1 MLKKEMEV
9 ECLQEFFW
17 TDSVVIVWYTKN
29 ETRRFHVFLTN
40 CVEHI
45 KPSTAFTQC
54 KYVALEENPVDQASR
69 GLTAEHL
76 VASNWFTGPGFL
88 WQDELPTSD
97 AYEPRRKCLG
107 PNCITV
113 VLK

>member
-1 MLKKEMEV
+1 MLKKELEA
-9 ECLQEFFW
+9 ERLQESFW

-29 ETRRFHVFLTN
+29 ETRKFHVFEAN
-40 CVEHI
+40 CVKYI
-45 KPSTAFTQC
+45 KPSTAFPQC

-76 VASNWFTGPGFL
+76 EDSNWFTGPGFL
-88 WQDELPTSD
+88 WQDELP
-97 AYEPRRKCLG
+97 RRKHLG

-113 VLK
+113 VLKRR